1 MKNILPYRY
10 FIECSFRGTNYHGW
24 QIQPNALT
32 IQSLVNKSFSVL
44 LREQIRTTGAGR
56 TDSGVHAIS
65 FFAHFDSERKDLESD
80 AGLLY
85 KLNRILPEDIAI
97 KRIIAVHPRAHSR
110 YDAVS
115 RTYIYRISGEKD
127 PFSTDLAWH
136 LHCRLDIDSMNQA
149 SSLLKE
155 YSDFTSF
162 CRLHSSAKTPVCEI
176 MHAEWEVKGSF
187 LVFTVRADRFLRN
200 MVRALT
206 GTLVDLGSGKIS
218 IEDLRKII
226 EKRDRS
232 AAGKSAPAKGLFLKS
247 VEYPEGYFNIK

>member
-1 MKNILPYRY
+1 MPYRY

-115 RTYIYRISGEKD
+115 RTYIYRISREKD

-218 IEDLRKII
+218 IEDFRKII

-232 AAGKSAPAKGLFLKS
+232 AAGTSAPAKGLFLKS
-247 VEYPEGYFNIK
+247 VEYPEGFFNIK